1 MKGNWKILIKTSIIL
16 HERICRAESQKDD
29 AIRAV
34 EELEY
39 ARELAEKA
47 VAEGDGTLKKANF
60 TYHTLSGFKNQVEE
74 SKQKAA
80 DALESVP
87 SIKRQIENVIELIAN
102 SEAVSQTNINPITN
116 P

>member
-1 MKGNWKILIKTSIIL
+1 M
-16 HERICRAESQKDD
+16 Q
-29 AIRAV
+29 
-34 EELEY
+34 ELEF

-80 DALESVP
+80 EALETVP
-87 SIKRQIENVIELIAN
+87 SIERQIDNAIELIAN
-102 SEAVSQTNINPITN
+102 SEAVSAQKFVFINFVLI
-116 P
+116 

>member
-1 MKGNWKILIKTSIIL
+1 M
-16 HERICRAESQKDD
+16 Q
-29 AIRAV
+29 
-34 EELEY
+34 ELEF

-80 DALESVP
+80 EALETVP
-87 SIKRQIENVIELIAN
+87 SIERQIDNAIELIAN
-102 SEAVSQTNINPITN
+102 SEAVSAQKFVFINFVSIWHILGIKKRQY
-116 P
+116 